1 MKADAN
7 LNDVVL
13 EDNRQMTGP
22 EAGMRIKRLLK
33 AKKVGER
40 TEHSDMIQVQ
50 YSTDDLGQEN
60 RGHTC
65 KFNPALREQSLAQIL
80 QPTNMGMHFSQDTD
94 TNRTRIDINFNH
106 LVFNVSPA
114 SIFIIYNSYN
124 TFMESLAAQ
133 ETEEEASSE
142 VGASSQQGE
151 AGQRLWE
158 TTTFNF
164 DTTASNTGI
173 HSGAAIRLNYLFNR
187 PVLYLACRHHVFD
200 LLAKNTFHKLV
211 GYDPSPDVAMFKKM
225 KDLWPDIDTQGTFM
239 MFDLD
244 NKAELVQLFTNIL
257 TKYNANGELFVREDY
272 RELCELALVLIGGEL
287 PNGKVMRFKAP
298 GAAHKARFMAF
309 ALCALKI
316 LAFSHLKEV
325 KDKCFSRKVRKELI
339 FEEQTLQNL
348 WRWGHYAIQFY
359 VPSFLLATL
368 GRDAPSNDLN
378 LFKSTIQYRNIDPEV
393 ADSALDTLA
402 RHKWYLVGQVI
413 PFSLFSDNV
422 TEDEKS
428 RIAAKLLATERE
440 ESVSLGLPA
449 YPVVTEQTELWDLV
463 TPQTWQFFDI
473 VKSDPVWL
481 TQNVSE
487 WDSHPD
493 YRQVI

>member
-164 DTTASNTGI
+164 DTTASNIGI

-211 GYDPSPDVAMFKKM
+211 RYDPSPDVAMF
-225 KDLWPDIDTQGTFM
+225 
-239 MFDLD
+239 
-244 NKAELVQLFTNIL
+244 
-257 TKYNANGELFVREDY
+257 
-272 RELCELALVLIGGEL
+272 
-287 PNGKVMRFKAP
+287 
-298 GAAHKARFMAF
+298 
-309 ALCALKI
+309 
-316 LAFSHLKEV
+316 
-325 KDKCFSRKVRKELI
+325 
-339 FEEQTLQNL
+339 
-348 WRWGHYAIQFY
+348 
-359 VPSFLLATL
+359 
-368 GRDAPSNDLN
+368 
-378 LFKSTIQYRNIDPEV
+378 
-393 ADSALDTLA
+393 
-402 RHKWYLVGQVI
+402 
-413 PFSLFSDNV
+413 
-422 TEDEKS
+422 
-428 RIAAKLLATERE
+428 
-440 ESVSLGLPA
+440 
-449 YPVVTEQTELWDLV
+449 
-463 TPQTWQFFDI
+463 
-473 VKSDPVWL
+473 
-481 TQNVSE
+481 
-487 WDSHPD
+487 
-493 YRQVI
+493 